1 MGNRP
6 DAQTFETLCA
16 PYAGMVYRHCLMMLK
31 KPQDAEDAAQDT
43 MLRAF
48 RAFDRKS
55 GRGVAAWLFTIAHN
69 TCLDVI
75 KSARYQRE
83 SATLDGQAHSDPADS
98 APNPEERYV
107 RAAEDERLWQAVSRL
122 SQQHQLL
129 IALYYGENMAYD
141 QIAQATG
148 LRPGTVKSGLSRAKE
163 ALRKQLEE

>member
-1 MGNRP
+1 MGNRS

-31 KPQDAEDAAQDT
+31 NPQDAEDAAQDT

-55 GRGVAAWLFTIAHN
+55 GHGVAAWLFTIAHN

-83 SATLDGQAHSDPADS
+83 SATLDGQIHNDPADS

-107 RAAEDERLWQAVSRL
+107 RTAEDERLWQAVSRL

>member
-1 MGNRP
+1 M
-6 DAQTFETLCA
+6 
-16 PYAGMVYRHCLMMLK
+16 
-31 KPQDAEDAAQDT
+31 
-43 MLRAF
+43 
-48 RAFDRKS
+48 
-55 GRGVAAWLFTIAHN
+55 
-69 TCLDVI
+69 
-75 KSARYQRE
+75 
-83 SATLDGQAHSDPADS
+83 
-98 APNPEERYV
+98 